1 MDHLANSPII
11 IHLCMT
17 VILLIAAIYDYRI
30 HKVPNLITFGTMV
43 AGLSFHFIINGLDGL
58 LFSVGGLGAG
68 IGLFLLPYLMGV
80 MGAGDTKLLG
90 AIGAVLGAKSV
101 VLVTLFTAVCGGIY
115 AVILLAVK
123 REYARKA
130 LPSYATTL
138 KTFFYTRQFSSAQS
152 PSNAPKPKLFYGIA
166 IAAGTFIF
174 MLFEITGYR
183 PISW

>member
-1 MDHLANSPII
+1 MLFPDNIYNISYLYLAA
-11 IHLCMT
+11 
-17 VILLIAAIYDYRI
+17 ILLLVAFRDFRVQKI
-30 HKVPNLITFGTMV
+30 PNLITYGTM
-43 AGLSFHFIINGLDGL
+43 AAAMIFHSILNGIDGL
-58 LFSVGGLGAG
+58 LFSVGGLAAG
-68 IGLFLLPYLMGV
+68 IGLFLLPYLLGV

-101 VLVTLFTAVCGGIY
+101 VLVALFTAVCGGIY
-115 AVILLAVK
+115 AAILLVVK
-123 REYARKA
+123 RDYARKA

-152 PSNAPKPKLFYGIA
+152 PSSEPKPKLFYGIA